1 MKYCKVGIVLVVF
14 LLFSKSSA
22 QNLEYGKVTKEEL
35 QEKVHPLDSTAAA
48 AIIFKR
54 ARTYFVY
61 ERGNGF
67 YLYHDF
73 NIRFKVY
80 KKEGLK
86 WADFS
91 VIYLNKREGFEE
103 EIVKFSNCVT
113 YNLENGE
120 LKETPLRMEGNL
132 KTNINKYLESDINY
146 HSKRKSGFHISN
158 QLYCEI

>member
-1 MKYCKVGIVLVVF
+1 MKFIKVGIVFF
-14 LLFSKSSA
+14 LLFFVSEARA
-22 QNLEYGKVTKEEL
+22 QNFEFGKVSIAEL
-35 QEKVHPLDSTAAA
+35 QEKIHPVDSTAAA
-48 AIIFKR
+48 AIVFKK

-86 WADFS
+86 WGDFS
-91 VIYLNKREGFEE
+91 VIYLKKRDNFEE
-103 EIVKFSNCVT
+103 ETVQFSNCLT

-120 LKETPLRMEGNL
+120 LKET
-132 KTNINKYLESDINY
+132 
-146 HSKRKSGFHISN
+146 H
-158 QLYCEI
+158 